1 VINNQLV
8 YVSKTMYYA
17 TLIVRILIYLLLDW
31 LESPYLYGFRDSS
44 ALERGRGRL
53 HGGVGTLYVYVQLHR
68 SGFLVRIYA
77 ALYVNLY
84 KVGPMWT

>member
-1 VINNQLV
+1 MINNQLV
-8 YVSKTMYYA
+8 YVSKTMYYV
-17 TLIVRILIYLLLDW
+17 TLIVRILIYLLLDQ
-31 LESPYLYGFRDSS
+31 LKRPYLYSS
-44 ALERGRGRL
+44 GIINAIKRGRGRL